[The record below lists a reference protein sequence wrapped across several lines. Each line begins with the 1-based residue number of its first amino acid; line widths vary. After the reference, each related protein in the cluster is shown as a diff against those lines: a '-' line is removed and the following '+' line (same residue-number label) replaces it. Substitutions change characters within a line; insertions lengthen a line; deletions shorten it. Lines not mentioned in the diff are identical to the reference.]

1 MNKHEDIKR
10 PTAKNIGI
18 TILIIALVLGLLFS
32 EDIQNAY
39 NDYFEEEA
47 PPEVLTPAKL
57 ELYKFS
63 DLTSNTSVNVEI
75 WLINIGETT
84 ATDIEI
90 YIRVRNQNGTILLS
104 DEISPTILVLRD
116 NETCSAIYSVPIE
129 SGDTI
134 ISHTIELNWS
144 EGRNSWYKETTL

>member
-1 MNKHEDIKR
+1 MNKHEDVKK

-18 TILIIALVLGLLFS
+18 IILIIALVAGLMFS
-32 EDIQNAY
+32 EDIRNAY
-39 NDYFEEEA
+39 NDYFEEEV
-47 PPEVLTPAKL
+47 PPEVLTPARI

-63 DLTSNTSVNVEI
+63 DLTSNISVNVEI

-104 DEISPTILVLRD
+104 DEISPTILVLQN

-129 SGDTI
+129 SGDTTI
-134 ISHTIELNWS
+134 MHTVEIEWSDGRIS
-144 EGRNSWYKETTL
+144 YCKETTL

>member
-1 MNKHEDIKR
+1 MNKHEDTKK

-18 TILIIALVLGLLFS
+18 IILIIAIVLGLMFS
-32 EDIQNAY
+32 EDIQDAY
-39 NDYFEEEA
+39 NDYFEEEV
-47 PPEVLTPAKL
+47 PPEVLTPTRI

-63 DLTSNTSVNVEI
+63 DLASNTSVNVEL

-104 DEISPTILVLRD
+104 DKLSTTVLVLRY

-129 SGDTI
+129 SSDTTI
-134 ISHTIELNWS
+134 MHTIELNWS
-144 EGRNSWYKETTL
+144 DGRNSWYKETTL